1 MGRRRWR
8 WGREGNFHE
17 DGATVSPGAA
27 VPHFLS
33 LSRAGDARFIL
44 RWTTAIPDLRRR
56 IKVVLKEPSP
66 HSSHP
71 KKWETLSPHVLSKR
85 HEDEPDALT
94 FSGGSTTR
102 SPATSLPHP
111 LPKPAKRMAR
121 QSPLPAEGGS
131 ALQRRH
137 AAGRA
142 GDDLPRVGNHS
153 SDHFS
158 GSQCAAAVPARPRP
172 HIHGSEQIG
181 SGWGTLGG
189 SGDIARLRTAGRPVK
204 PD

>member
-1 MGRRRWR
+1 MDPGPIGLTRFRHP
-8 WGREGNFHE
+8 ESV
-17 DGATVSPGAA
+17 VSAL
-27 VPHFLS
+27 FLNTP
-33 LSRAGDARFIL
+33 GDADSCPECITMFL
-44 RWTTAIPDLRRR
+44 GLEWES
-56 IKVVLKEPSP
+56 KVVLKEPSP

-121 QSPLPAEGGS
+121 ESLLPAEGGS

-142 GDDLPRVGNHS
+142 GDDLP
-153 SDHFS
+153 
-158 GSQCAAAVPARPRP
+158 
-172 HIHGSEQIG
+172 
-181 SGWGTLGG
+181 
-189 SGDIARLRTAGRPVK
+189 
-204 PD
+204 